1 MRRPRGRRGRLTP
14 LLIRADCR
22 VGACCRSAR
31 DAESSLGA
39 PLPSRLP
46 TLFGDGDGDGVASQ
60 PVLLGGKQDT
70 RERACRRSQ
79 RQSNSRGPQAT
90 LHNRR
95 FVTRSAGGVC
105 RSLHG
110 LGGCLVRPALF
121 IMISWPRSRRYL
133 GGESHQQ
140 REKAEGSAEATHALR
155 GLDHRAS
162 RHPAC

>member
-1 MRRPRGRRGRLTP
+1 M
-14 LLIRADCR
+14 
-22 VGACCRSAR
+22 
-31 DAESSLGA
+31 
-39 PLPSRLP
+39 PSRLP

-133 GGESHQQ
+133 GANRINKGKKQ
-140 REKAEGSAEATHALR
+140 KALQKQHTPFGAWTIGPLGIQLVKAPRDS
-155 GLDHRAS
+155 
-162 RHPAC
+162 